1 MSAADSTFGPE
12 TDVHRKSG
20 ARTAYAV
27 KKGIL
32 SKKSRS
38 KYMTGPWTLR
48 TVVLNSDN
56 KLLYFDGKVQKGEI
70 ILAGTMI
77 NHMKPDPSDGRIFPF
92 QITNISSVKMTQ
104 TSAMTLAAGSYQEAD
119 DWVTCLNKA
128 AAGSTSTGAAGYI
141 TFEVYPFIRNNLF
154 YFYINF
160 SNHACSTRRML
171 LLAE

>member
-1 MSAADSTFGPE
+1 MLAADSTFGTE
-12 TDVHRKSG
+12 SDGNRKSG

-38 KYMTGPWTLR
+38 KYMSGPWTLR

-56 KLLYFDGKVQKGEI
+56 KLLYFDGKVLKGEI

-77 NHMKPDPSDGRIFPF
+77 NHLKQDLSESRVFPF

-104 TSAMTLAAGSYQEAD
+104 TSTMTLAAGSYQEAD

-141 TFEVYPFIRNNLF
+141 TFEVSVLICAIILISIR
-154 YFYINF
+154 
-160 SNHACSTRRML
+160 
-171 LLAE
+171 

>member
-1 MSAADSTFGPE
+1 MSAAESTFGP
-12 TDVHRKSG
+12 DSGGHRKSG

-38 KYMTGPWTLR
+38 KYMSGPWTLR

-56 KLLYFDGKVQKGEI
+56 KLLYFDGKVLKGEI

-77 NHMKPDPSDGRIFPF
+77 NHMTPDPSDGRVFPF

-119 DWVTCLNKA
+119 EWVTCLNKA

-141 TFEVYPFIRNNLF
+141 TFEVGVITLFALSSRLCNLF
-154 YFYINF
+154 FALFI
-160 SNHACSTRRML
+160 RML
-171 LLAE
+171 LLAD